1 MIKLTAA
8 LRARCSGFGP
18 LVTIPAVTE
27 WGSELGLSTAAPSP
41 RFARFF
47 LVLPCGGPQQGVF
60 RNDSLTRCAY
70 ICSILVYHCS
80 QGQNTGGA

>member
-27 WGSELGLSTAAPSP
+27 WGSELGLSLPRRLPDSP
-41 RFARFF
+41 GSSWCFPAVARNK
-47 LVLPCGGPQQGVF
+47 G
-60 RNDSLTRCAY
+60 
-70 ICSILVYHCS
+70 CSETIP
-80 QGQNTGGA
+80 